1 MDQKKIG
8 NFLKELRKEKNY
20 TQEQVADKLGVSG
33 RTISRWETGAYMPDI
48 SLLVDIADMYDVDV
62 RDLID
67 GERKDI
73 NMNSE
78 VKDVAIKMADY
89 SKMQT
94 ESIKKWIKTMSVS
107 LLIVSVFLVIM
118 EFVSSL
124 MMIRATS
131 HGQLPVIAL
140 QLISGLIGPA
150 SIMAYITMALSVMG
164 IVFATGKHRQLAR
177 SQKAGSLVKVG
188 VVIAILLAII
198 ALAEVMLKI
207 GSLYMIYPKT

>member
-8 NFLKELRKEKNY
+8 NFLRELRKEKNL
-20 TQEQVADKLGVSG
+20 TQEQAADKLGVSR

-48 SLLVDIADMYDVDV
+48 SLIVDIAEMYDVDV
-62 RDLID
+62 RDIID

-78 VKDVAIKMADY
+78 VKEVAVKMADY
-89 SKMQT
+89 SAMQT

-118 EFVSSL
+118 EIVSELL
-124 MMIRATS
+124 MIKVNGLHDFRVDTI
-131 HGQLPVIAL
+131 HI
-140 QLISGLIGPA
+140 ISGLIGPA

-164 IVFATGKHRQLAR
+164 IVFATGKHKQYAH

-188 VVIAILLAII
+188 VVIAILLALI
-198 ALAEVMLKI
+198 ALAEVVIKVGALC
-207 GSLYMIYPKT
+207 LFNPY

>member
-8 NFLKELRKEKNY
+8 NFLRELRKEKNL
-20 TQEQVADKLGVSG
+20 TQEQAADKLGVSG

-48 SLLVDIADMYDVDV
+48 SLIVDIAEMYDVDV
-62 RDLID
+62 RDIIN

-78 VKDVAIKMADY
+78 VKDVAMKMADY
-89 SKMQT
+89 STMQT
-94 ESIKKWIKTMSVS
+94 NSIKKWIKTLSVS

-118 EFVSSL
+118 ELVSEL
-124 MMIRATS
+124 MLMRAN
-131 HGQLPVIAL
+131 
-140 QLISGLIGPA
+140 GLYDFRVNMMHIITGLFGPA

-164 IVFATGKHRQLAR
+164 IVFATGKHKQFAQ

-188 VVIAILLAII
+188 VVIAVLLAII
-198 ALAEVMLKI
+198 ALAEVMIKT
-207 GSLYMIYPKT
+207 GLYMFYM